1 MAHFA
6 MIVLDAAGHLLSVG
20 PVGQELV
27 RRGHRVTVVSFEN
40 AGPLAKSLD
49 LPLCVLESKSIPIQ
63 PSSLARWAFRQVGV
77 EVNAALRD
85 HVRWLAEVVMKLAP
99 TPLRELG
106 VDGVLTDEYL
116 MAGGTVAEH
125 IGVPFVNL
133 SPSMFWNREPGVPP
147 SHTGWPYLPGR
158 LGELRNRLGNAG
170 YDWFTQPA
178 LSAINRQRRQW
189 ALPRLHRIDD
199 AYSPLAQITQ
209 LCPEF
214 DYPRRHLP
222 DTFHYIGSFSPGRQL
237 SSDQDFPW
245 DRLDGRPLIFASLG
259 TVPDEANLPVFPRIV
274 AACAGLDAQ
283 LVLALG
289 KWCDEEGRESV
300 RERLGEIPE
309 NVLVVDFAPQM
320 DLLKRARLLIT
331 HAGANTT
338 LESLSVGV
346 PIVALPRSADQ
357 PAIAAR
363 VAYSGAGLVGSFHNS
378 TPEQI
383 RALVHRV
390 LTEDSF
396 RERARE
402 LQRALDAAGGS
413 SRAADIT
420 EEALTTRRPVRRQSV
435 NGHVRRSA
443 DGLPLVAPTSQFVD
457 GYLIDAPVLD
467 R

>member
-6 MIVLDAAGHLLSVG
+6 MICLDAAGHLLSAG

-27 RRGHRVTVVSFEN
+27 RRGHRVTVVSFES

-49 LPLCVLESKSIPIQ
+49 LPLCVLESKSIPVQ
-63 PSSLARWAFRQVGV
+63 PSSLVRWAFRQVGV

-99 TPLRELG
+99 TALRELG
-106 VDGVLTDEYL
+106 VDGLLVDEYL
-116 MAGGTVAEH
+116 IAGGTVADH
-125 IGVPFVNL
+125 IGVPFVNV
-133 SPSMFWNREPGVPP
+133 SPSMFWNKEPGVPP
-147 SHTGWPYLPGR
+147 AHTGWPYLPGR

-178 LSAINRQRRQW
+178 LSAINHQRRRW
-189 ALPRLHRIDD
+189 GLPRLPRIED

-222 DTFHYIGSFSPGRQL
+222 DTFHYIGSFSTGRQL
-237 SSDQDFPW
+237 SFDQDFPW

-259 TVPDEANLPVFPRIV
+259 TVPDDANLPVFPRIV
-274 AACAGLDAQ
+274 SACAASTRSSFWLSVNG
-283 LVLALG
+283 VM
-289 KWCDEEGRESV
+289 KREERPCVNDWARFRRMCWSSTSL
-300 RERLGEIPE
+300 RRWTSS
-309 NVLVVDFAPQM
+309 
-320 DLLKRARLLIT
+320 KRARLLIT

-338 LESLSVGV
+338 MESLSVGV

-390 LTEDSF
+390 LTEDGF
-396 RERARE
+396 RERAQE
-402 LQRALDAAGGS
+402 LQLRLGRRRGIEPRCRYYRGSAHDAS
-413 SRAADIT
+413 PR
-420 EEALTTRRPVRRQSV
+420 ETTIS
-435 NGHVRRSA
+435 
-443 DGLPLVAPTSQFVD
+443 
-457 GYLIDAPVLD
+457 
-467 R
+467 